1 MSAERTPEYG
11 NPTMTVEL
19 ADNGTTVIGVFR
31 KGRIGRGGSLTRV
44 DDRSD
49 EAAGMWHGQT
59 ARRNDL
65 GMEPV
70 YRGRNNADG
79 LLKTLRELD
88 RELRDGWIGS
98 RSSGDAT
105 APTEAHRVALLADN
119 DGTQW
124 PAVFNDALAHAGSER
139 WLNETPDPSPRRY
152 EWPDG
157 SAIVTLGATWALG
170 VHADRLADAAT
181 RYTPPEHILKDRGGI
196 PTGHIPEELN
206 LMLIKETRFAWPD
219 AGYGLEPSDSLP
231 LDGN

>member
-19 ADNGTTVIGVFR
+19 ANNGTIGIGVFR
-31 KGRIGRGGSLTRV
+31 KGRIGRGGSVTRV

-49 EAAGMWHGQT
+49 EAAGVWQGQT

-65 GMEPV
+65 GMDPV
-70 YRGRNNADG
+70 YKGRNNADG
-79 LLKTLRELD
+79 LLKTLQELD

-98 RSSGDAT
+98 RSSGEAA

-119 DGTQW
+119 DGSQW
-124 PAVFNDALAHAGSER
+124 PAAFKDALAHAGSER
-139 WLNETPDPSPRRY
+139 WLNETEKPSPRRY
-152 EWPDG
+152 KWPDG
-157 SAIVTLGATWALG
+157 SAIVTVGNVWALG
-170 VHADRLADAAT
+170 VHSDRVADAAT
-181 RYTPPEHILKDRGGI
+181 RYTPPEHIL
-196 PTGHIPEELN
+196 EN
-206 LMLIKETRFAWPD
+206 LDMMRIEETRFAWPD